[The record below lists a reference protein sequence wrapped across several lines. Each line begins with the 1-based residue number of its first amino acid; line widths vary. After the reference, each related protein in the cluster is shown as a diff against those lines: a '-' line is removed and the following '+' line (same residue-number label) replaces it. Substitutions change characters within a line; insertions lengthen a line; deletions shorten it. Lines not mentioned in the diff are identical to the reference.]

1 MKSIDSP
8 FSSEG
13 VRCAGTLLVPDTS
26 GVPPVVIMAH
36 GFGLIRAA
44 GLMAFAERFLAL
56 GLAAFL
62 FDYRSFGDSDGE
74 PRHWVSPR
82 RHLQDWKAALL
93 HVRSLSEVDAERVVL
108 WGTSFSGGHVLEI
121 AASDSQV
128 RAVIAQVP
136 HVDGSAS
143 TSQTPALAKLR
154 LGAAGVLDLVCGW
167 FGRPVYR
174 PIVGRRGELAA
185 ITGPEAWDGYM
196 GIIPRDAGWENKTR
210 AQIFI
215 EMPFYSPI
223 RHVQSIKAPT
233 LIIAARSDTVTPANA
248 ARAAAERLPNGRF
261 ELLEGN
267 HFEPYGGAVFEKN
280 ISLQI
285 DFLREVKLSSGS
297 QINGQ

>member
-8 FSSEG
+8 FSSES
-13 VRCAGTLLVPDTS
+13 VRCAGTLLLPDTS

-74 PRHWVSPR
+74 PRHWISPR

-93 HVRSLSEVDAERVVL
+93 HVRSLPEIDGERVVL
-108 WGTSFSGGHVLEI
+108 WGTSFSGGHVLET
-121 AASDSQV
+121 AARDNNVS
-128 RAVIAQVP
+128 AVIAQVP

-143 TSQTPALAKLR
+143 TSQTPALAKLG
-154 LGAAGVLDLVCGW
+154 LGAAGILDFVGGG

-174 PIVGRRGELAA
+174 QIVGHPGELAA
-185 ITGPEAWDGYM
+185 ITGREAWDGYM
-196 GIIPRDAGWENKTR
+196 GIIPKSARWENKTR
-210 AQIFI
+210 AQIFL

-223 RHVQSIKAPT
+223 RHVQIIKAPT

-248 ARAAAERLPNGRF
+248 ARATAERLPNGRF

-267 HFEPYGGAVFEKN
+267 HFEPYSGAVFEKN
-280 ISLQI
+280 IALQV
-285 DFLREVKLSSGS
+285 DFLKAQKLLSRD
-297 QINGQ
+297 Q